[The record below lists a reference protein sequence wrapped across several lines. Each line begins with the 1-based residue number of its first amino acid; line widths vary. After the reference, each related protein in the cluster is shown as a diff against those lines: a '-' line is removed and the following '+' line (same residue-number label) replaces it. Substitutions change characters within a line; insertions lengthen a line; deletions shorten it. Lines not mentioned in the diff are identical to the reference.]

1 VWHQIREVY
10 FYREM
15 LKNLVSK
22 ELRARYKGSVLGF
35 LWTFFNPLL
44 MLIVYSVV
52 FSFIMRIETENYA
65 MFLFVA
71 LLPWNFLSSSIMQGA
86 ASLVQNGS
94 LIKKIYFPREILPLS
109 IVIANLI
116 NYLLSL
122 FILIPALIFFKI
134 KITPAILSFPIVLF
148 TMVLLVMSLTL
159 LISIANVYFR
169 DLEHIVSILITAWF
183 FLTPVLYS
191 SEYIPESVR
200 SYFYINPVTHLI
212 EAFRSVFYEG
222 AWPQWATLGYLT
234 LGVAVLFLISLI
246 TFNCLQKAVAEEI

>member
-1 VWHQIREVY
+1 MWHQIREVY

-134 KITPAILSFPIVLF
+134 KITPAILSFSHRFVYNGTAGDVTDFTYFHCQCIFSRFRAHSQHINYSLVLSNPCIIF
-148 TMVLLVMSLTL
+148 VGIYTGKCKVIFLHKPCHTL
-159 LISIANVYFR
+159 NRSIQ
-169 DLEHIVSILITAWF
+169 ECIL
-183 FLTPVLYS
+183 
-191 SEYIPESVR
+191 
-200 SYFYINPVTHLI
+200 
-212 EAFRSVFYEG
+212 
-222 AWPQWATLGYLT
+222 
-234 LGVAVLFLISLI
+234 
-246 TFNCLQKAVAEEI
+246 

>member
-1 VWHQIREVY
+1 MGNIKSVASNREVY
-10 FYREM
+10 VLQGNVKEPG
-15 LKNLVSK
+15 SK
-22 ELRARYKGSVLGF
+22 ELGHVTKVLFWVF

-116 NYLLSL
+116 NYCSVCY
-122 FILIPALIFFKI
+122 IIPALIFFKI
-134 KITPAILSFPIVLF
+134 KITPSHTGLFPSF
-148 TMVLLVMSLTL
+148 
-159 LISIANVYFR
+159 
-169 DLEHIVSILITAWF
+169 
-183 FLTPVLYS
+183 
-191 SEYIPESVR
+191 
-200 SYFYINPVTHLI
+200 
-212 EAFRSVFYEG
+212 
-222 AWPQWATLGYLT
+222 
-234 LGVAVLFLISLI
+234 
-246 TFNCLQKAVAEEI
+246 CLQWYCW

>member
-1 VWHQIREVY
+1 MWYQIREVY
-10 FYREM
+10 LYREM

-86 ASLVQNGS
+86 ASLVQNGT

-134 KITPAILSFPIVLF
+134 KITSAILSFPLILF
-148 TMVLLVMSLTL
+148 TMVLLVTSLAL

-169 DLEHIVSILITAWF
+169 DLEHIVGILITAWF

-191 SEYIPESVR
+191 SEYIPERLR
-200 SYFYINPVTHLI
+200 SYFYLNPAAHLI
-212 EAFRSVFYEG
+212 EAFRSVFYDG
-222 AWPQWATLGYLT
+222 AWPQWTTLGYLT
-234 LGVAVLFLISLI
+234 MGLAVLFLISLI
-246 TFNCLQKAVAEEI
+246 AFNCLQKAVAEEI